1 MPEHFLVEVINTACY
16 IQNRSLI
23 HSMFKKTPYELWNG
37 KKPNIGYFHIF
48 SCTCYIL
55 NNGKTYLTKFQ
66 AKLNEGIFL
75 GYSTDSKTHRVFN
88 KRLLNVEGFIH
99 VTFEVTNIVELTKA
113 YVFDE
118 NVEQD

>member
-1 MPEHFLVEVINTACY
+1 
-16 IQNRSLI
+16 
-23 HSMFKKTPYELWNG
+23 MFKKTPYELWNG